1 MRRSFNSIW
10 ILTLVFCM
18 FIPAAGQAITISA
31 PQTVEAGRPV
41 TIVISAT
48 PVVSV
53 DVGCALNIDF
63 GDGSPPDTG
72 VVACTKQGALC
83 SASVSHT
90 YQKAGTYVLRAY
102 STGCSPGAFQPDPA
116 TRSLS
121 VVELKIQRLELY
133 FPNRLPKISVKQ
145 YQRDLKAFVDIRYTG
160 AGLLQGQWEIDGRLF
175 TKVNKQLYQGVQKI
189 TLQTPLAPPL
199 PTYAVGTH
207 RVSFVITRPG
217 LQIEFP
223 QAIYFVEAESGPA
236 TLTIQL
242 LEPFDNQTAVCGPL
256 TLRWKT
262 AGKAYVYLV
271 EFIAADGKEPVFSA
285 YAKESSYT
293 LREELCRSLLSSG
306 RAYRWRVKG
315 ISQEGQ
321 IIGESETYTLYLT
334 SAEQ

>member
-1 MRRSFNSIW
+1 MYPYCSPHPR
-10 ILTLVFCM
+10 T
-18 FIPAAGQAITISA
+18 QA
-31 PQTVEAGRPV
+31 
-41 TIVISAT
+41 
-48 PVVSV
+48 
-53 DVGCALNIDF
+53 F
-63 GDGSPPDTG
+63 GDGAPPDTG

-133 FPNRLPKISVKQ
+133 FPNRLPKINVKQ

-175 TKVNKQLYQGVQKI
+175 TKVNKQLYQGVQKV

-207 RVSFVITRPG
+207 RVSFVITQPG

-223 QAIYFVEAESGPA
+223 QAIYFVEAETGPSP
-236 TLTIQL
+236 LTIQL
-242 LEPFDNQTAVCGPL
+242 VEPFDNQTTATILNNGVLTNAV
-256 TLRWKT
+256 W
-262 AGKAYVYLV
+262 
-271 EFIAADGKEPVFSA
+271 SA
-285 YAKESSYT
+285 YGIMLNDGLITNAPAAAAKFVVT
-293 LREELCRSLLSSG
+293 AILAKLTRSQARPRARG
-306 RAYRWRVKG
+306 RTA
-315 ISQEGQ
+315 
-321 IIGESETYTLYLT
+321 
-334 SAEQ
+334 